1 MYLYKEKVAK
11 IDSLTMYR
19 MIYELLKVDF
29 YYEAKCLVN
38 IFAQER
44 TNEKELKM
52 LDLIRDLLYEH
63 KLEELKNILSD
74 KFRQ

>member
-1 MYLYKEKVAK
+1 MYLYEEKIKVAE

-38 IFAQER
+38 IFAEEK
-44 TNEKELKM
+44 TNEKELEM
-52 LDLIRDLLYEH
+52 LDLIRELLREH
-63 KLEELKNILSD
+63 KLEELKNILKSD
-74 KFRQ
+74 